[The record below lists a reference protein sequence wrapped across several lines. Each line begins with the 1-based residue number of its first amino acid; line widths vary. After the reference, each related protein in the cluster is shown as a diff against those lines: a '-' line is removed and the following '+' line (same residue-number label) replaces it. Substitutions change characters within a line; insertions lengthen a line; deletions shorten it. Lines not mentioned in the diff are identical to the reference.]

1 MNKDL
6 LPAEGECRCGKIAMR
21 IDAPPI
27 LTMACH
33 CSGCQK
39 MSASAYSLTAA
50 IPRDAFSVTRGE
62 PVIGGLHGEDARHF
76 FCPYCMTWLFTRLND
91 SLPFVNVR
99 PTLFANLAWSTPF
112 IETWT
117 RENSPGR
124 RPRRY
129 TASRSFH
136 HQPHLKACYRPTRN
150 MFRRRHKQCESAWLP
165 QVSAAVCCLLFSLL
179 CWSL

>member
-99 PTLFANLAWSTPF
+99 PTLFTKLAWSTPF

-117 RENSPGR
+117 REKLPWAKT
-124 RPRRY
+124 P
-129 TASRSFH
+129 AVHSF
-136 HQPHLKACYRPTRN
+136 PEFPPPTS
-150 MFRRRHKQCESAWLP
+150 FKG
-165 QVSAAVCCLLFSLL
+165 LLQAYAQHVQAQA
-179 CWSL
+179 